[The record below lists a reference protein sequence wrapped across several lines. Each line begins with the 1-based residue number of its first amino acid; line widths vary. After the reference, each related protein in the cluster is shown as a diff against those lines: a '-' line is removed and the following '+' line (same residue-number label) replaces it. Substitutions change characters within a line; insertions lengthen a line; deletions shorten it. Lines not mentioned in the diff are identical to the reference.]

1 MTKQAQVRQCVL
13 STRGLIF
20 GTKDNL
26 MQGRR
31 SKTTILSLALLRHSL
46 SFSFTFTSANLAP
59 TTETQAN
66 PDSRNLVSTLVEIP
80 IH

>member
-1 MTKQAQVRQCVL
+1 
-13 STRGLIF
+13 
-20 GTKDNL
+20 

-46 SFSFTFTSANLAP
+46 SFSFTFTSANLAR